1 MAFTAGTPQNA
12 GFTGVGT
19 QDINTSS
26 LASMASSLE
35 SEFTQTTGS
44 HFTRTNSGASQT
56 GTSSTDSSS
65 AGASTSSTATQTA
78 STTFATSV
86 TPSSGGPLG
95 SPNSSLSSYA
105 TSATNA
111 AASTTGGAVTVSEK
125 SSCNSISCSS
135 ALKAAVA
142 VPIVVAAI
150 AGILLFFFCARR
162 RRRRGGAVMSEKTP
176 KKAGKKWTRHL
187 RAFSFDAEL
196 LMGGRFSSSNS
207 IRSRDP
213 SVRSGPGTQSRGSAH
228 SGEPSMHSIEE
239 VAPPYRDAVTHVT
252 PPSPARSIP
261 QVTTI
266 TADPIPRPSST
277 ATAPPPYRAI
287 VGGTGAEPPS
297 PSTVRSA
304 VRNPFADS
312 APVSPIEGSP
322 FNDPPEEASGALRPT
337 MSRGSSMYRS
347 VMTDDDASP
356 GASEAGSIRQAMVGR
371 RVSVR
376 NSEAASGGG
385 GSST

>member
-1 MAFTAGTPQNA
+1 MAFSGTAQNA
-12 GFTGVGT
+12 GFTGVGG

-26 LASMASSLE
+26 LASMASSLA
-35 SEFTQTTGS
+35 SEFSQTTGS
-44 HFTRTNSGASQT
+44 HFTRTNSGTSQT
-56 GTSSTDSSS
+56 GASSSDSSS
-65 AGASTSSTATQTA
+65 AGSSAPSTGTQTTP
-78 STTFATSV
+78 TTFATAV
-86 TPSSGGPLG
+86 APSGESSP
-95 SPNSSLSSYA
+95 SPNSSSSYG

-111 AASTTGGAVTVSEK
+111 ASSTTGGAVTVSEK

-142 VPIVVAAI
+142 VPVVVAAI

-162 RRRRGGAVMSEKTP
+162 RRRRRGGAVMSEKAP

-213 SVRSGPGTQSRGSAH
+213 SVRSGPGTVSRGSAH
-228 SGEPSMHSIEE
+228 SGEPSLHSIDE

-261 QVTTI
+261 HVTTHA
-266 TADPIPRPSST
+266 ADPIPRPSST
-277 ATAPPPYRAI
+277 ATAPPPYRSI
-287 VGGTGAEPPS
+287 VGGEPPS
-297 PSTVRSA
+297 PSTVRST

-312 APVSPIEGSP
+312 VPVSPIEGSP
-322 FNDPPEEASGALRPT
+322 FNDPPEDASGALRPT
-337 MSRGSSMYRS
+337 LSRGSSMYRS
-347 VMTDDDASP
+347 VMTDEDATP
-356 GASEAGSIRQAMVGR
+356 TASEAGSIRQAMVGR

-376 NSEAASGGG
+376 NSETGSGGG
-385 GSST
+385 GSSSSS